1 MNSLILWMTDNH
13 KLLDHT
19 SVGKLTVNELFETGQ
34 TTLDSKDKK
43 TIHRFLEIGHF
54 PIVNKLIYKEIGRAS
69 VGKECRSR
77 WSPYH

>member
-1 MNSLILWMTDNH
+1 MTDNH

-54 PIVNKLIYKEIGRAS
+54 PKIGRAH
-69 VGKECRSR
+69 V
-77 WSPYH
+77 

>member
-1 MNSLILWMTDNH
+1 MTDNH

-54 PIVNKLIYKEIGRAS
+54 PIVNKLIYKE
-69 VGKECRSR
+69 GKVDAWFSLLHQLILQSNFKKIC
-77 WSPYH
+77 

>member
-1 MNSLILWMTDNH
+1 MTDNH

-34 TTLDSKDKK
+34 TTLASKDKK

-54 PIVNKLIYKEIGRAS
+54 PIVKYK
-69 VGKECRSR
+69 GKAPEAIFLKFGHSL
-77 WSPYH
+77 